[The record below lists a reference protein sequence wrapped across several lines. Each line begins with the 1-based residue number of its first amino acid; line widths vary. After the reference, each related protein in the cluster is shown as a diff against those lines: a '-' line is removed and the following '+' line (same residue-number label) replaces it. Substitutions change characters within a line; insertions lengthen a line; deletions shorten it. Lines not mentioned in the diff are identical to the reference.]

1 MALIHLNGNLGLFI
15 WHHYYHLFGTRDVN
29 YVLMNFFLLILQSA
43 CLNILLLIR
52 LALLFH
58 KWKFDE
64 RIPILKILSILRST
78 KCSIV
83 RLNCWGLVGLF
94 VCIWKTICLS
104 IWIYSFHQL
113 VWLFYPFFFSFCLS
127 GVTQIGLMYWVSI
140 DPYSVS
146 KRLYE
151 FGPLR
156 LSAVSTVTI

>member
-1 MALIHLNGNLGLFI
+1 MALIYLNGNLGLFI
-15 WHHYYHLFGTRDVN
+15 WHHYYYLFGTRDVN

-43 CLNILLLIR
+43 CLNILLLIKF
-52 LALLFH
+52 ALLFH
-58 KWKFDE
+58 KWKSEE
-64 RIPILKILSILRST
+64 RIPILKIFSILRLT

-83 RLNCWGLVGLF
+83 GLNCWGFIGLL
-94 VCIWKTICLS
+94 VCIWKTMFEYLDLQLPLISLTVLS
-104 IWIYSFHQL
+104 F
-113 VWLFYPFFFSFCLS
+113 FFFSFCLS